1 MQKRKKM
8 AVLILAMVILS
19 LSWAC
24 GGGGNTNTTT
34 PTNTTNASPAP
45 AASPASS
52 PAPAATPAATVDVS
66 KEAIAQIYTKNCQLC
81 HGADGKGLKT
91 ISPDMPDFTDAKW
104 QADESD
110 QELYETIAN
119 GDGKMPKWT
128 GILKEEEMRAL
139 VQHVRTYKK

>member
-1 MQKRKKM
+1 MQKYKKM
-8 AVLILAMVILS
+8 TVLMFAMVVLS
-19 LSWAC
+19 LTWAC
-24 GGGGNTNTTT
+24 GGGDTTNTTA
-34 PTNTTNASPAP
+34 PANNTTNP
-45 AASPASS
+45 AASPAAS
-52 PAPAATPAATVDVS
+52 PAATPAATVDVS

-81 HGADGKGLKT
+81 HGAEGKGLKS

-139 VQHVRTYKK
+139 VQHVRGFKK